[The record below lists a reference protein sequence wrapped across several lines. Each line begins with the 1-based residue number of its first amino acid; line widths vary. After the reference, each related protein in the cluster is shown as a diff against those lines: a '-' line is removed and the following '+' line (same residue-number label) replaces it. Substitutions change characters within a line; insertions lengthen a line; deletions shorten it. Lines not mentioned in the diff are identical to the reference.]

1 MYIKLEY
8 SFLTNLPKID
18 QSKMET
24 INASA
29 QQEKTLHSQPIC
41 PACGAPLIL
50 LRDFYHCF
58 RCCYSVCE
66 SCDTE
71 AEDEE

>member
-1 MYIKLEY
+1 MDR
-8 SFLTNLPKID
+8 T
-18 QSKMET
+18 KMET

-29 QQEKTLHSQPIC
+29 QQEKTLQSQPIC

-50 LRDFYHCF
+50 LRGFCRCI
-58 RCCYSVCE
+58 RCCYSVCD
-66 SCDTE
+66 SCETE